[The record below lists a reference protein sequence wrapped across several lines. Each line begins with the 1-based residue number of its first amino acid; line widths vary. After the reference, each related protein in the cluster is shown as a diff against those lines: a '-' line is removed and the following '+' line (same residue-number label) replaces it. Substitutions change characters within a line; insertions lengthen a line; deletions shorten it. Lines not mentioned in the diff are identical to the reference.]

1 LAAIGAVTVC
11 HRIADIIFEPKIFDP
26 NSSSARFSNQSNEAG
41 RYTKGSQKSIGES
54 RGGAMTASFFR
65 RGCKPWP
72 RHGVAVQ
79 PRPMGALANQVASG
93 NRPGYFRSPKQPASR
108 L

>member
-41 RYTKGSQKSIGES
+41 RYTKGSQKSIGERS
-54 RGGAMTASFFR
+54 KAPLEAVKGFFDRWGQRVIVVLFMVLGAVLLVD
-65 RGCKPWP
+65 GIGW
-72 RHGVAVQ
+72 
-79 PRPMGALANQVASG
+79 LL
-93 NRPGYFRSPKQPASR
+93 GYSLISV
-108 L
+108 